1 MNIFSNIGITE
12 LVFIL
17 LLALVIFGP
26 DRLPEL
32 ARTLGRVMRDF
43 RNVYANL
50 TRDLGPEMAEI
61 QKATKEVRDT
71 VGAVQDLPKSVTR
84 SVLAMS
90 EMEAVKEDLD
100 KARQAVATLRDPKKL
115 LEPATAE
122 VEAIKD
128 ELDKARR
135 DAATPIPAPPAPE
148 TALPGPEAAESVAP
162 EAHVPEAGEDAV
174 PRIGED
180 TVPKTGE
187 DTAPKTRDDAS
198 EDASPLPFEPDRT
211 ADEHTGHE

>member
-17 LLALVIFGP
+17 LLVLVIFGP

-32 ARTLGRVMRDF
+32 ARTLGKAMRDF
-43 RNVYANL
+43 RNLYANL

-84 SVLAMS
+84 SMLAMS
-90 EMEAVKEDLD
+90 EMEAMKEDLD
-100 KARQAVATLRDPKKL
+100 KARQAAATLRDPRKL

-122 VEAIKD
+122 VEAVKD

-135 DAATPIPAPPAPE
+135 DAATPISAPPAPE
-148 TALPGPEAAESVAP
+148 AALPSSEAAESQAAVA
-162 EAHVPEAGEDAV
+162 EVPETRGDAVLEVGDDAV
-174 PRIGED
+174 PETGDD
-180 TVPKTGE
+180 T
-187 DTAPKTRDDAS
+187 AS
-198 EDASPLPFEPDRT
+198 EDASPLPFEPDRP
-211 ADEHTGHE
+211 ADEDTDRE